1 MPTKTQLSTRIL
13 KRIGVLDPSENPTAQ
28 EDTDVQAIMD
38 SIYET
43 EKELG
48 RFEWT
53 LTSIP
58 TRHQEWFII
67 YVGWFVQPHFG
78 VAASNPVTPDA
89 FLQAQRKL
97 SALSMNVDD
106 DRSNP
111 VVDY

>member
-1 MPTKTQLSTRIL
+1 MPTKTALATRIL
-13 KRIGVLDPSENPTAQ
+13 KRIGVLDPSESPTGQ

-53 LTSIP
+53 LTAIP
-58 TRHQEWFII
+58 TRYQEPFIT

-78 VAASNPVTPDA
+78 VAATNPVSPDDFRLA
-89 FLQAQRKL
+89 NRML
-97 SALSMNVDD
+97 SALNEKKTDN
-106 DRSNP
+106 RANTP
-111 VVDY
+111 RDY